1 MTVKLAAEGQRERT
15 QSQALSVQL
24 QSLPQVQQG
33 YSTLTPSL
41 SNYARPQLAT
51 SAPQTLSFSAYTPLA
66 YGTQSAY
73 GGLTTTP
80 QYGGLSTSPQPY
92 NPSQYAQYTAFG
104 SQSNHAVIPT
114 VASIQ
119 GGSLSSYYTGS
130 NWGLYTWPSS
140 FKSLVGYSYVKLHDG
155 NILICFGILSL
166 FCQVNV
172 GLVGCTDKECRGLL
186 RVM

>member
-1 MTVKLAAEGQRERT
+1 VTVKLAAEGQRERT

-130 NWGLYTWPSS
+130 N
-140 FKSLVGYSYVKLHDG
+140 
-155 NILICFGILSL
+155 
-166 FCQVNV
+166 
-172 GLVGCTDKECRGLL
+172 
-186 RVM
+186 